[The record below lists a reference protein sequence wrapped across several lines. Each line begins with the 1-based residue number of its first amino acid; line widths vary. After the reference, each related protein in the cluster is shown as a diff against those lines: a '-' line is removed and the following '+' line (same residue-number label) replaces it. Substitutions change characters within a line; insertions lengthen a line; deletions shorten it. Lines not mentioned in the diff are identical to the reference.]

1 MWYSEN
7 NVKAKNGEQKAPA
20 KSKAENQVIQF
31 LVLRHSYLLFVFS
44 YHISK
49 MFISDN
55 HLKNFLLESE
65 IIPADALATVEK
77 EALATKQK
85 LGELLVQKGLLHEEQ
100 LRKTYAYLLGIPFV
114 NLENQYVARE
124 ILNIIPEPI
133 ARKHNIVAFEMDG
146 RKIKVA
152 MLDPEDLQTID
163 FIRKK
168 TQSKILPCLTSEKSI
183 RHLLTQYQKSLKA
196 EFGDLISENV
206 KFASVKAEAGMQKT
220 GEKEEAALKKRAEE
234 MPVIKIVDVLL
245 KHAILQQASDIH
257 IEPVEKEV
265 IVRYRIDGIL
275 HDVMFLPKEVLSAVV
290 ARIKVLSNLKLD
302 EHRLPQDGR
311 FKIETPDYKFSF
323 RVSILPIMDGEKVV
337 MRLLNET
344 SKGLSLDQ
352 LGLRERALDALQR
365 NIRRSHGM
373 ILVTGPTGSGKT
385 TTLYTVMDILNSNQ
399 VNISTVEDPIEY
411 RMPRINQ
418 TQVSPKIGLT
428 FAAGLRA
435 LLRQDPDIIMVG
447 EIRDEETMHIAINA
461 AMTGHLVLSTLHTNS
476 AAATIPRMLDMG
488 AEPFL
493 LATTLNIAIGQR
505 LVRKVCVNCQAEKLL
520 NKNEIQELGKKVDL
534 KKLLEIMIRERVVPA
549 TVKSWEEIK
558 FYQGKGCSRC
568 SDTGFK
574 GRMGIYE
581 VIEIDDD
588 IRSLISQRK
597 ESTAIE
603 ETAANKGVITM
614 LQDGFIKA
622 VQGSTT
628 IEEVLRVTQE

>member
-1 MWYSEN
+1 
-7 NVKAKNGEQKAPA
+7 V
-20 KSKAENQVIQF
+20 
-31 LVLRHSYLLFVFS
+31 
-44 YHISK
+44 
-49 MFISDN
+49 FISDKN
-55 HLKNFLLESE
+55 LKNFLLESE
-65 IIPADALATVEK
+65 IIAPDILDQAEK
-77 EALATKQK
+77 ESLGNKQK
-85 LGELLVQKGLLHEEQ
+85 LGDLLVFKGLLQEEQ
-100 LRKTYAYLLGIPFV
+100 LRKAYAYLLGIPFV
-114 NLENQYVARE
+114 NLENQFVPKE

-133 ARKHNIVAFEMDG
+133 ARKHNIVAFEKDG

-183 RHLLTQYQKSLKA
+183 THLLTQYQKSLKA

-206 KFASVKAEAGMQKT
+206 KFASALAEAKYSSNEHEKA
-220 GEKEEAALKKRAEE
+220 GEEETLKKRAEE
-234 MPVIKIVDVLL
+234 LPVIKIVDVLL

-257 IEPVEKEV
+257 IEPEEKEV

-275 HDVMFLPKEVLSAVV
+275 HDVMFLPKEVLSAII
-290 ARIKVLSNLKLD
+290 ARIKVLANLKLD

-311 FKIETPDYKFSF
+311 FKIETQDYKFSF

-337 MRLLNET
+337 MRLLNES
-344 SKGLSLDQ
+344 SKGLTLEQ
-352 LGLRERALDALQR
+352 LGFRELALDGLQR
-365 NIRRSHGM
+365 NIRKSHGM

-385 TTLYTVMDILNSNQ
+385 TTLYTIMDILNTNQ

-418 TQVSPKIGLT
+418 TQVKPKIGLT

-447 EIRDEETMHIAINA
+447 EIRDDETMHIAINA

-476 AAATIPRMLDMG
+476 AAGTIPRLLDMG

-493 LATTLNIAIGQR
+493 LASTLNIIIAQR
-505 LVRKVCVNCQAEKLL
+505 LVRKVCANCQKEYQLDKEK
-520 NKNEIQELGKKVDL
+520 IGELGKKVDL
-534 KKLLEIMIRERVVPA
+534 EKLLKLLIKLRIVPGNSP
-549 TVKSWEEIK
+549 SWENIK
-558 FYQGKGCSRC
+558 FMKGAGCSRC
-568 SDTGFK
+568 NNTGFK

-581 VIEIDDD
+581 VIEIDDN
-588 IRSLISQRK
+588 IRALISERK
-597 ESTAIE
+597 DADVIEAKAIE
-603 ETAANKGVITM
+603 GGIITM

-622 VQGSTT
+622 VQGTTT